1 MHIRLKKVLNV
12 LKEVWINRNYKYA
25 VRVKSSQ
32 ADIGNPLRYLLIT
45 SSPLCGNP
53 AGAQSPARLSKPW

>member
-32 ADIGNPLRYLLIT
+32 ADIGNPFRYLLIT
-45 SSPLCGNP
+45 SLPLCGSLQESS
-53 AGAQSPARLSKPW
+53 G

>member
-32 ADIGNPLRYLLIT
+32 VDIGNPLRYLLIT
-45 SSPLCGNP
+45 SLLLCGSL
-53 AGAQSPARLSKPW
+53 QESSC

>member
-45 SSPLCGNP
+45 SL
-53 AGAQSPARLSKPW
+53 LL